1 MKPTST
7 SCEYPLN
14 IAMAGFPRLACRV
27 MLLLLCATCA
37 WSGTVYTFESPTYT
51 GSGTGVA
58 LAGQDGWF
66 TPNGYSGASVY
77 TYLGLGVP
85 VPTGGGSQFI
95 GLLGPNVQD
104 NHVETFVSSAVWAV
118 TFDILVDSFG
128 SGSRSAGS
136 FFMYAN
142 STGYQLHAFPLQG
155 AGGTWNATFDV
166 FNPDGSRDNGQD
178 PGAGFDGLQM
188 DHWYQEQIVFSTA
201 SNQILSV
208 SIADADNPS
217 SGTTYD
223 PTGWYLYGGSS
234 APFSAGGIGVY
245 AFGNLGF
252 DNISLEEVA
261 SPEPVSWMLG
271 LTGAAALCCLR
282 LRRFTSAGA

>member
-1 MKPTST
+1 MKRTIT
-7 SCEYPLN
+7 C
-14 IAMAGFPRLACRV
+14 IAF
-27 MLLLLCATCA
+27 LLSFAACA
-37 WSGTVYTFESPTYT
+37 WSGTVYTFESPTYS
-51 GSGTGVA
+51 GSGSGAA

-66 TPNGYSGASVY
+66 TPGTYSSASVY
-77 TYLGLGVP
+77 TYSGLGAP

-104 NHVETFVSSAVWAV
+104 NHTETFVGSTVWAV

-142 STGYQLHAFPLQG
+142 STGYQLHAFPSQG
-155 AGGTWNATFDV
+155 TPGTWNATFDV
-166 FNPDGSRDNGQD
+166 FNQNGGQFNGQD

-188 DHWYQEQIVFSTA
+188 DRWYQEQIVFSTA

-208 SIADADNPS
+208 SIGDAINPS
-217 SGTTYD
+217 SGATYN

-234 APFSAGGIGVY
+234 AAFSANGIGVY
-245 AFGNLGF
+245 AIGNLGF

-261 SPEPVSWMLG
+261 SPEPASWMLW
-271 LTGAAALCCLR
+271 LAGAVALCWLR
-282 LRRFTSAGA
+282 GRRFTSAAA

>member
-1 MKPTST
+1 MT
-7 SCEYPLN
+7 C
-14 IAMAGFPRLACRV
+14 IAFLMSFAAC
-27 MLLLLCATCA
+27 AF
-37 WSGTVYTFESPTYT
+37 SGTVYTFESPTYS
-51 GSGTGVA
+51 GSGSGVA
-58 LAGQDGWF
+58 LGGQDGWF
-66 TPNGYSGASVY
+66 TPGTYSSASVY
-77 TYLGLGVP
+77 TYSGLGAP

-104 NHVETFVSSAVWAV
+104 NHTETFAGSTVWAV
-118 TFDILVDSFG
+118 TFDIFVDSFG

-142 STGYQLHAFPLQG
+142 STGYQLHAFPLQT

-166 FNPDGSRDNGQD
+166 FNPNGSADSGVD

-208 SIADADNPS
+208 SMEDLTNPS
-217 SGTTYD
+217 SNTTYN
-223 PTGWYLYGGSS
+223 PAGWYLYGGSS
-234 APFSAGGIGVY
+234 AAFSVGGIGVY
-245 AFGNLGF
+245 ANGKLGF

-261 SPEPVSWMLG
+261 SPEPVSWMLW
-271 LTGAAALCCLR
+271 LSGAATLCWLR
-282 LRRFTSAGA
+282 GRRFTSAAA